1 MATWTADPNF
11 YPSVK
16 LAMTALRETLT
27 FVAVINS
34 KRRRDAA
41 V

>member
-1 MATWTADPNF
+1 MATWTPDLNF

-27 FVAVINS
+27 CVAVINPE
-34 KRRRDAA
+34 RRRDAA